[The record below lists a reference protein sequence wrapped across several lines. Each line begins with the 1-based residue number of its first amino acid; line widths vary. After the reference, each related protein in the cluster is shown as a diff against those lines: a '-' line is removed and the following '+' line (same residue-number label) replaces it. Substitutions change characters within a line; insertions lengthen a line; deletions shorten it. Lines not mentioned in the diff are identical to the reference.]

1 MLKKLMCFIVFIT
14 MGFSLF
20 AQVPTPA
27 ETRAKVADARAQI
40 QKRNV
45 SDAEIQTRMK
55 AKGIDINNIRPED
68 ADKAQAALNEVLAD
82 IDREQAGAK
91 NAKPVA
97 EDKDAEKKMVD
108 KNTIEKAPASA
119 EVKEA
124 TKKVSKTTSQ
134 NVIQSVK
141 EGATVEEAVAEE
153 IIEAATEK
161 APEATIYGQQVFRN
175 KNLKIFRNSED
186 NRAPDTY
193 IIGSGDKMT
202 ISLWGTSQENAT
214 YEISKDGCIS
224 PTYIGRICLKGIT
237 YGKAK
242 EILRNRYAQYYRF
255 RKEDFDVAINF
266 SRNINVNIVGEVLNQ
281 GSFFLPAINTAFN
294 ALIAAGGPSNIGSV
308 RNIQLKRATGET
320 KKLDVYEFL
329 NNPTVEQNFYLLE
342 NDYVFVPLVGR
353 LVNVKGGI
361 KRPFKYELIPGEN
374 LAKTLEYAGGFTEN
388 AIQASLQVKRFKDDK
403 EVLIDVDVKN
413 LKSRDFEL
421 LNGDE
426 IIVKTIPRP
435 YENFAEIIGEVEN
448 VGKYQITQNMKLTDL
463 VKEGILRRESKTDIA
478 ILQRL
483 NTDQSIRIIT
493 INLDNLLK
501 NPSSSENLVVLPK
514 DKITVYT
521 QARFTDKASIAVSG
535 SVRAPIKG
543 LNFPD
548 KEIRV
553 NDMITLAGGLK
564 PEATDFA
571 YIYRVDLDNQK
582 KKEYVRINIKE
593 ALSNPKSPQNMVL
606 KAFDELVVPSNASYF
621 DQSFVNIAGAVRNP
635 GKYQYDKSLSLS
647 DVLRLSG
654 GLKIEAATNRVDV
667 YRLQIKDNEPTRT
680 IAASLQIDTAYN
692 ILSTNN
698 NEFALQPFDQI
709 IVRNVENFEL
719 IRSVSIQGEV
729 KYPGPYALTN
739 FNETIASV
747 IGRAGGLGK
756 EAFPEGA
763 TLFRTDGEIGHV
775 VLKLEDALKNGKSE
789 FNIILKQ
796 GDVINIPKSK
806 DLVSISGAVR
816 YAEYFPE
823 RMAETGKVSVAYQEG
838 KTAQYYIKEYAGGLG
853 EKGIRSYTVEYP
865 NGKVKKTR
873 NYGLFKIHPKIEK
886 GASIFVAAK
895 VEKPE
900 KEKEK
905 EKGEVNW
912 DKLSSR
918 LSFIITMLIAL
929 RGLTQ

>member
-1 MLKKLMCFIVFIT
+1 MLKQLMCCLVFVA
-14 MGFSLF
+14 MSLTAF
-20 AQVPTPA
+20 AQVPSPA
-27 ETRAKVADARAQI
+27 EARAKVAEARAQI

-91 NAKPVA
+91 NTKPVA

-108 KNTIEKAPASA
+108 KNTIEKAPASV

-266 SRNINVNIVGEVLNQ
+266 SRNINVNIVGEVMNQ
-281 GSFFLPAINTAFN
+281 GSFFIPAINTAFN

-329 NNPTVEQNFYLLE
+329 NNPAVEQNFYLLE
-342 NDYVFVPLVGR
+342 NDYVFVPIVGR

-361 KRPFKYELIPGEN
+361 KRPFKYELIAGEN
-374 LAKTLEYAGGFTEN
+374 LKKTLEYAGGFTEN
-388 AIQASLQVKRFKDDK
+388 AYQSTLQVKRFKDDK
-403 EVLIDVDVKN
+403 EVLIDVDIKN

-426 IIVKTIPRP
+426 IIVKTIPKP
-435 YENFAEIIGEVEN
+435 YENFAEIIGEVETP
-448 VGKYQITQNMKLTDL
+448 GKYQLTQNMKLTDL
-463 VKEGILRRESKTDIA
+463 VKQGTLRRESKTDIA

-493 INLDNLLK
+493 INLDELLK
-501 NPSSSENLVVLPK
+501 NPNSSENLVVLPK

-521 QARFTDKASIAVSG
+521 QARFTDKATIAVSG
-535 SVRAPIKG
+535 AVRAPIKG

-548 KEIRV
+548 REIRV
-553 NDMITLAGGLK
+553 NDMVVLAGGLK

-593 ALSNPKSPQNMVL
+593 AVANAKSNQNMVL
-606 KAFDELVVPSNASYF
+606 KAFDELVIPSNSTYF
-621 DQSFVNIAGAVRNP
+621 DQYFVTINGAVRNP
-635 GKYQYDKSLSLS
+635 GKFQYDKSLSLS
-647 DVLRLSG
+647 DVLRMSG
-654 GLKIEAATNRVDV
+654 GLKLEAATNRVDV
-667 YRLQIKDNEPTRT
+667 YRLQINDNEPTRT
-680 IAASLQIDTAYN
+680 VAASLQIDTAYN

-698 NEFALQPFDQI
+698 NEFKLQPFDQI

-719 IRSVSIQGEV
+719 MKSVAINGEV

-739 FNETIASV
+739 FNETIASL

-763 TLFRTDGEIGHV
+763 TLFRSDGNTGHV

-789 FNIILKQ
+789 FNIILKE
-796 GDVINIPKSK
+796 GDIINIPKAQ
-806 DLVSISGAVR
+806 DLVAISGAVR
-816 YAEYFPE
+816 YSEYFPE
-823 RMAETGKVSVAYQEG
+823 RMAETGKVSVAFQEG
-838 KTAQYYIKEYAGGLG
+838 KTAQYYIKEYAGGLSENG
-853 EKGIRSYTVEYP
+853 TRNYTVEYP
-865 NGKVKKTR
+865 NGKVKKTL

-895 VEKPE
+895 IVKPE
-900 KEKEK
+900 KDKEK
-905 EKGEVNW
+905 EGGEVNW
-912 DKLSSR
+912 EKMTSR
-918 LSFIITMLIAL
+918 LTFIVTMMIAL